1 MIGMAR
7 NPDRQTTFR
16 FKRFEVSNSRSAMKV
31 GTDGVLLGAWCDVA
45 ADKSVI
51 DAGTGTGLIALMVAQ
66 RSEATVIA
74 VEIEEDAAT
83 EATGNVDSS
92 SWRGRISV
100 VNGDFLDFASSQRVR
115 VDHIVS
121 NPPYFTS
128 ATKASDAAR
137 RRARH
142 DEGFG
147 YGSLLDVAPRLLLPT
162 GRLSM
167 ISPADREDD
176 IIFKA
181 ELARMHLRR
190 KTLVSTV
197 VGRSPSRIL
206 WEFAPIAGSVH
217 TDSLSI
223 RDTNGGYTPQYVALV
238 KDFYFNM

>member
-1 MIGMAR
+1 MAR

-16 FKRFEVSNSRSAMKV
+16 FKRFEISNNRSAMKV

-66 RSEATVIA
+66 RSGATVTA
-74 VEIEEDAAT
+74 VEIEENAAI
-83 EATGNVDSS
+83 EATGNVDLSP
-92 SWRGRISV
+92 WRGRIAV
-100 VNGDFLDFASSQRVR
+100 VNGDFLDFASSQHVR

-128 ATKASDAAR
+128 ATMAPDAAR
-137 RRARH
+137 RLARH
-142 DEGFG
+142 DAGFG
-147 YGSLLDVAPRLLLPT
+147 YGSLLDVAQKLLLPT

-167 ISPADREDD
+167 ISPADREED
-176 IIFKA
+176 IIFTA

-206 WEFAPIAGSVH
+206 WEFTPVAGAIH

-223 RDTNGGYTPQYVALV
+223 RDANGGLTPQYVALV
-238 KDFYFNM
+238 KDFYLNM